1 MNVLAEVLRALA
13 QVGSGY
19 GAATAQLTLQ
29 ELEQRRQEGRNIKQ
43 TAAEWRQTLASAL
56 ANLPGDSPNR
66 EQLAGLLAQIEQ
78 VVAVPDEDAAETWR
92 QLQPQLQQ
100 ALPALTEAQRFVAGR
115 NLLGSLASQL
125 LPVFL
130 DPSRP
135 QEVKEQIADALATAI
150 GVPKDVFAP
159 LAQLGQI
166 RQRPWEAM
174 TTEERQALAK
184 GLAMGVAEWSNEGGV
199 WTPKG
204 WRDEQLRQ
212 QYEAILQ
219 KDPSIAGLLS
229 EAYSALVTNTATSRG
244 AQAQA
249 DIAELEARFLNTTFA
264 ERVRQLQNQG
274 KIQDKQI
281 AQLEQLLQRG
291 ELDNQKAQLEL
302 QRMGLD
308 LETAR
313 QLAPHLVEEQ
323 KLRNR
328 SLELQNQRIE
338 SLLPYEVE
346 QAQWQTVILGSEAR
360 VATATEGARIRTAE
374 AQAAASETEVAI
386 RKAQA
391 RAAEAEAV
399 IREAQAKFAAEKER
413 LQTEI
418 LQITREREATA
429 LETDRLN
436 KALLDL
442 ELGLKR
448 KLAPV
453 QARAAL
459 FEYLQLGGEKAAHI
473 LPEEVLKAYGISR
486 QNAQNIGRMFDQ
498 LRKDEKY
505 YNLLQLVDR
514 ITAQR
519 YTNPADIEKE
529 LVRSGL
535 MSPEDAKTW
544 ARIFSSVNILFDREH
559 AYRMSSLAA
568 ATARAGSNTAR
579 AGSGTRAPGISADD
593 VFDFLGKQRLMVKE
607 AADAVLAQAKAEKC
621 VIEDIW
627 RPNASDVC
635 RGLYAQYTEL
645 NEQLKLLSS
654 IGTVVMQQL
663 GLFPTR
669 TQPQPEPQPQ
679 SAPQPRT
686 QSQPRPQPQLTSPS
700 PSVAATMALWNN
712 LRPYQGKSPTELKRT
727 EKTQIKAWV
736 FSLLQGGGTTEAEL
750 RKSGFGW
757 AIDELRKEGRLK

>member
-78 VVAVPDEDAAETWR
+78 VVAAPDEDAAEAWR

-100 ALPALTEAQRFVAGR
+100 ALPALTEAQRFVVGR

-150 GVPKDVFAP
+150 GVPRDVFAP

-166 RQRPWEAM
+166 RQKPWEAM
-174 TTEERQALAK
+174 TAEERQTLAK

-199 WTPKG
+199 WTPRG

-212 QYEAILQ
+212 EYEAILQ

-274 KIQDKQI
+274 KIQDR
-281 AQLEQLLQRG
+281 QLEQLDQLLQQG
-291 ELDNQKAQLEL
+291 ELDIQRAELEL
-302 QRMGLD
+302 RRMGLD
-308 LETAR
+308 LETAQ
-313 QLAPHLVEEQ
+313 QLAPLLVEEQ
-323 KLRNR
+323 RLRNR

-360 VATATEGARIRTAE
+360 VATATEGARIRTAD
-374 AQAAASETEVAI
+374 
-386 RKAQA
+386 AQA

-399 IREAQAKFAAEKER
+399 IREAQAAYAAEKER

-418 LQITREREATA
+418 LQIARDREATA

-442 ELGLKR
+442 ELGLR
-448 KLAPV
+448 RQLAPV

-459 FEYLQLGGEKAAHI
+459 FEYLQLGGEKAAYI
-473 LPEEVLKAYGISR
+473 LPEAVLKAYGISR
-486 QNAQNIGRMFDQ
+486 QNALNIGRMFDQ
-498 LRKDEKY
+498 LRRDEKY

-559 AYRMSSLAA
+559 AYRMASLAA
-568 ATARAGSNTAR
+568 ATARAGSNTAQ
-579 AGSGTRAPGISADD
+579 AGISADD

-663 GLFPTR
+663 GLLPTR
-669 TQPQPEPQPQ
+669 TQPQPEPQPEPQPQ

-686 QSQPRPQPQLTSPS
+686 QSQPRPQPQLTAPT
-700 PSVAATMALWNN
+700 PSVAVTMALWNN
-712 LRPYQGKSPTELKRT
+712 LRPYQGKSPTELKST

-750 RKSGFGW
+750 RRSGFGW

>member
-229 EAYSALVTNTATSRG
+229 ESYSALVTNTATSRG

-274 KIQDKQI
+274 KIQDKQLE
-281 AQLEQLLQRG
+281 QLDQLLQRG
-291 ELDNQKAQLEL
+291 ELDIQKAQLEL
-302 QRMGLD
+302 RRMGLD
-308 LETAR
+308 LETAQ
-313 QLAPHLVEEQ
+313 QLAPLLVEEQ

-360 VATATEGARIRTAE
+360 VATATEGARIRTAD
-374 AQAAASETEVAI
+374 
-386 RKAQA
+386 AQA

-399 IREAQAKFAAEKER
+399 IREAQATFAAEKER

-498 LRKDEKY
+498 LRRDEKY

-544 ARIFSSVNILFDREH
+544 AKIFSSVNILFDREH

-579 AGSGTRAPGISADD
+579 AGISVDD

-645 NEQLKLLSS
+645 NEQLKLLSA

-686 QSQPRPQPQLTSPS
+686 QSQPRPQPRPTPPAPS
-700 PSVAATMALWNN
+700 AAVTAALWNN
-712 LRPYQGKSPTELKRT
+712 LRPYQGKSPTELKGT
-727 EKTQIKAWV
+727 EKAQIKAWV
-736 FSLLQGGGTTEAEL
+736 FSLLQGDGATEAEL
-750 RKSGFGW
+750 RKNGFGW
-757 AIDELRKEGRLK
+757 AIDELRKEGRLE